1 MSIWPSPTKTRS
13 RLWYDS
19 YMNSSAVGAGRLSA
33 SGTARAWI
41 EALPAGTWFRSAA
54 VPGKRH
60 VVRNVLSRLM
70 AVERPIIGRVAPSVY
85 WRQPPPRH
93 PRYGKAPIL
102 THSADS
108 VLAPPGSGYAGR
120 NALHRIGWCRQMP
133 YRTTIAIPYR
143 NLTPPPSPSGPPVL
157 FVERHNRR
165 RRELNWNEATLLEA
179 ALSSGPADYRGW
191 DHAMSYF
198 DWANGWMKQGA
209 PIRKDAFLWAAEAEN
224 PQTKW
229 PAGEGYN
236 SFDSVI
242 GRLAADLPDIVKA
255 P

>member
-1 MSIWPSPTKTRS
+1 MSGT
-13 RLWYDS
+13 WYDS
-19 YMNSSAVGAGRLSA
+19 YMDDRISATDRGSASSA
-33 SGTARAWI
+33 ARAWI

-54 VPGKRH
+54 VPGERH
-60 VVRNVLSRLM
+60 VVRNSLSRLM
-70 AVERPIIGRVAPSVY
+70 AADAPIIGRVAPGIY
-85 WRQPPPRH
+85 WRQHPPRD
-93 PRYGKAPIL
+93 PRYGKVPIL

-133 YRTTIAIPYR
+133 YRTAIAIPYR
-143 NLTPPPSPSGPPVL
+143 NLAPPPSPSGPPVV
-157 FVERHNRR
+157 FVERHNKRR
-165 RRELNWNEATLLEA
+165 RNLNWNEATLLEA
-179 ALSSGPADYRGW
+179 AMSSGPYDCKSW

-198 DWANGWMKQGA
+198 DWANGWMKQGM
-209 PIRKDAFLWAAEAEN
+209 PIRKDVFLWAANAEN
-224 PQTKW
+224 PPTKW

-242 GRLAADLPDIVKA
+242 GRLAADLPDIVEA